1 MMMLPQKRE
10 NMVVITSGLD
20 IWEEKLLEY
29 NNNKTQIKQ
38 EAGGQEMRVVKSKN
52 IGLGL
57 DSNLLIMPLMHVSFI
72 SVCCRLCKWC

>member
-38 EAGGQEMRVVKSKN
+38 EAGGAGDEGCEK
-52 IGLGL
+52 
-57 DSNLLIMPLMHVSFI
+57 
-72 SVCCRLCKWC
+72 